1 MTAKSSL
8 SQDSLPVDPTAN
20 LHAATKQYVDNQIV
34 ATQSFNV
41 VPTTRLTAVSADATT
56 AAITFTNLSVT
67 WTPARIGARYRL
79 GMHLMWVADTV
90 STTGFWVYWKHN
102 GTPTTADN
110 QGGRTLMRSHA
121 DAGGVDHKFWTV
133 PITAT
138 ALTPI
143 TALLGINLP
152 NIGGSDV
159 GPVRLHSVSST
170 GTNAAQFGSEYWV
183 DRILN

>member
-20 LHAATKQYVDNQIV
+20 LQAATKQYVDNVLV
-34 ATQSFNV
+34 AAQNFNV
-41 VPTTRLTAVSADATT
+41 VPRVRLAAVSSDATT
-56 AAITFTNLSVT
+56 AAIVFTNLT
-67 WTPARIGARYRL
+67 TTFTPARVGAKYRL
-79 GMHLMWVADTV
+79 FMHLVWVADTV
-90 STTGFWVYWKHN
+90 STVGMWVYWKHN

-121 DAGGVDHKFWTV
+121 DAGGVDHKTWSV
-133 PITAT
+133 DMVAT

-143 TALLGINLP
+143 TATLGINLP
-152 NIGGSDV
+152 NIGGSDL

-183 DRILN
+183 DRVTN